1 LCHDKTN
8 TSLVLENLMMS
19 VALGGALGQVR
30 IQFETVSN
38 FVQYL
43 VRKKAAHV
51 AWQPAAVLMQQLL
64 TRSIDRAENR
74 QRLSMLAT
82 CVIVKLP
89 KQLRNCVANWAFR
102 YLAFSERS
110 THRLMALEF
119 FMHMLQEREMD
130 ECQDEE
136 MLADVWEHFFF
147 I

>member
-1 LCHDKTN
+1 
-8 TSLVLENLMMS
+8 VLENLMMS
-19 VALGGALGQVR
+19 VALGGALGQAR
-30 IQFETVSN
+30 SQFETVSN

-136 MLADVWEHFFF
+136 MLADVREYLFL
-147 I
+147 IKKRIVT

>member
-1 LCHDKTN
+1 LYILCHDKRN

-19 VALGGALGQVR
+19 VALGGALGQAR
-30 IQFETVSN
+30 SQFETVSN
-38 FVQYL
+38 FVQYV
-43 VRKKAAHV
+43 VRKKAAYV
-51 AWQPAAVLMQQLL
+51 AWQPAAVLLQQLL

-82 CVIVKLP
+82 SVIVKLP
-89 KQLRNCVANWAFR
+89 KQLRNCIVNWAFR

-119 FMHMLQEREMD
+119 FMHMLQEREME

-136 MLADVWEHFFF
+136 MLADV
-147 I
+147 

>member
-1 LCHDKTN
+1 
-8 TSLVLENLMMS
+8 MMS
-19 VALGGALGQVR
+19 VALGGALGQAR
-30 IQFETVSN
+30 SQFETVSN

-43 VRKKAAHV
+43 VQKKAAHV

-136 MLADVWEHFFF
+136 MLADVREHLFLTKKRIVTQGKCF
-147 I
+147 